1 MGISREEIFQK
12 LESWKTEQGIKD
24 SQDVLVKIDAD
35 KETCGKLA
43 SFADDLPNLLRVSW
57 VELHEADSSDFR
69 FEQSPY
75 LRCERSRLRR
85 PDVEEVNGVPLTKRD
100 QRVLGW

>member
-1 MGISREEIFQK
+1 M
-12 LESWKTEQGIKD
+12 
-24 SQDVLVKIDAD
+24 LVNIQAD
-35 KETCGKLA
+35 KKTCDKLA

-57 VELHEADSSDFR
+57 VELHEADNPALR
-69 FEQSPY
+69 FEKSPY